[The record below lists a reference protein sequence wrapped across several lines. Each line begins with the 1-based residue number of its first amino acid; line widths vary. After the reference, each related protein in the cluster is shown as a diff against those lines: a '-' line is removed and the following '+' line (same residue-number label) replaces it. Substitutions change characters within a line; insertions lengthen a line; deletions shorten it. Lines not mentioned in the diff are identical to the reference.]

1 MKLFKLAFLAVL
13 LSVVSVMAQQSYNYE
28 EMEEEQYTA
37 YLQEWQNRL
46 AAGEKGITDEDAR
59 IASLQQELDALN
71 GEVDALWNDIYAAAG
86 SDKAGNEAFVGEL
99 NQLRGDVNAL
109 LSLSA
114 DDIYGRM
121 NELDALQA
129 RLDALKGNNL
139 STLSANEQLINQ
151 IQSLIEQARQKGKA
165 VVPPSYTVL
174 NGDYLWK
181 IASKPDIYGDA
192 YAWMRIYTSNTD
204 QIKDPDLIFP
214 KQIFSIPRVVGSNEY
229 LVKKGENLSMIAG
242 YSNVY
247 GSAFQWQKL
256 HQANKNTITDPNII
270 YPYQVL
276 KISR

>member
-1 MKLFKLAFLAVL
+1 MKLFKLTFVIML
-13 LSVVSVMAQQSYNYE
+13 VSVASVIAQSYNYE
-28 EMEEEQYTA
+28 EMEEEQYLA

-46 AAGEKGITDEDAR
+46 SAAETGITEQDAR

-71 GEVDALWNDIYAAAG
+71 ADIESTWNDIYMAAG

-99 NQLRGDVNAL
+99 NQLRSDVNAV

-114 DDIYGRM
+114 EDIYGRM

-129 RLDALKGNNL
+129 RLDALKENDL
-139 STLSANEQLINQ
+139 SVLSANEQLINQ
-151 IQSLIEQARQKGKA
+151 IQSLIDQAREKGKA
-165 VVPPSYTVL
+165 AVPPSYTV
-174 NGDYLWK
+174 NRGDYLWK
-181 IASKPDIYGDA
+181 IASMPDIYGDA

-204 QIKDPDLIFP
+204 QIKDPDLIYP
-214 KQIFSIPRVVGSNEY
+214 KQVFLIPRVVGPNEH

-247 GSAFQWQKL
+247 GSSFQWQKL
-256 HQANKNTITDPNII
+256 HTANQNAISDPNVI

-276 KISR
+276 KIAR